1 MQPSFFFN
9 TTSKYLHAAQ
19 KKITTCHHNKNFFM
33 IKSTLTK
40 ETTTA
45 FAKEEKSLNWDDVL
59 SKLKLS
65 FGNDVY
71 ESWIK
76 NINLKKEFNHY
87 VVLSAPTRFVRD
99 WIVSRY
105 ADKVLEIIKVFKQSI
120 ERIEFVIEKNE
131 ESIDQ
136 GSAKKNNQPYL
147 IENSLLNYN
156 RFNLNHSFENFMVGE
171 SNELAYTAARK
182 VCLQSSH
189 YNPLF
194 IYSSVGMGK
203 THLLNAIGLE
213 IGNEKKVMFISAERF
228 MYHFIRS
235 IKSKEMVKF
244 KDFFRKANVFIIDD
258 IQFVGG
264 KEAMQEE
271 FFHTFNALIEK
282 GSQIVISS
290 DRAPS
295 NLDRIQER
303 IRSRLSGGLV
313 IDIQPPDL
321 DLRVKILKN
330 KFNEIQKN
338 YNENYNLNDEIFKFL
353 ATEITSSIREMV
365 GALNRV
371 LAFSKINSK
380 SPTIYECKKILKDFI
395 GSSNQSITIELI
407 QNTVA
412 AHFNLNIH
420 EMLSARR
427 TRSLA
432 RPRQIAMYLAKLY
445 TTNSL
450 PEIGRKFTNRDHTT
464 VIHAVKKIEELMQKD
479 NEIKQRVFEIKKKLF

>member
-1 MQPSFFFN
+1 
-9 TTSKYLHAAQ
+9 
-19 KKITTCHHNKNFFM
+19 M
-33 IKSTLTK
+33 IKSVITK
-40 ETTTA
+40 ELA
-45 FAKEEKSLNWDDVL
+45 QPFAKEEKSLNWDDVL
-59 SKLKLS
+59 NKLKLS

-131 ESIDQ
+131 ESTDQ
-136 GSAKKNNQPYL
+136 SSAQKSNQPYL

-156 RFNLNHSFENFMVGE
+156 RFNLNNSFENFMVGE

-213 IGNEKKVMFISAERF
+213 IGNKKKVMFISAERF

-235 IKSKEMVKF
+235 IKSREMVKF